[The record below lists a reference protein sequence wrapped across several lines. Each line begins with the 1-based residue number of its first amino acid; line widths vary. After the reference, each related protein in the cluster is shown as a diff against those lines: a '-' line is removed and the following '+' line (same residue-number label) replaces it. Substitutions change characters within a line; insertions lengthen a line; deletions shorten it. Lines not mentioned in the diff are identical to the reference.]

1 MSANKKPFDSY
12 EFGGQMAA
20 LGHLWLDRYGPSSKQ
35 LLGKRLLYL
44 FLSLCGPVCLSA
56 CQSVCVSVC
65 LSVCLSVCCS
75 LSVCLSVCLS
85 VALSVCTSVCLSVYL
100 SVCVFACSS
109 ASLAC
114 MTSVAQIGAVRRLD
128 VPGSSRLILATSA
141 ADKQPKQQQINQ
153 TQTANLEPGGS
164 TFLST

>member
-1 MSANKKPFDSY
+1 MS
-12 EFGGQMAA
+12 
-20 LGHLWLDRYGPSSKQ
+20 
-35 LLGKRLLYL
+35 
-44 FLSLCGPVCLSA
+44 VCLSVG
-56 CQSVCVSVC
+56 QSVCPPVC
-65 LSVCLSVCCS
+65 LSVCLSVR
-75 LSVCLSVCLS
+75 LSVCLLFALSLSVCLS